1 MKLESA
7 SRLRRLMCG
16 GSAPPDQLLKHL
28 GCAPGSGFAL
38 EESVTWPL
46 LISVICSSLDNRIE
60 HTSWKPPHFLETTTP
75 LNQGEARN
83 QGHSPGDGA
92 GRPAGRRHRLT
103 SSGEAVKRMRVPSK
117 PTQGNVI
124 EYSAKC

>member
-38 EESVTWPL
+38 EESVTWSL
-46 LISVICSSLDNRIE
+46 LRSVICSSLDNRIE

-83 QGHSPGDGA
+83 QGHSPSGSCSL
-92 GRPAGRRHRLT
+92 PAGQSHRT
-103 SSGEAVKRMRVPSK
+103 SSGE
-117 PTQGNVI
+117 
-124 EYSAKC
+124 